1 MEIKDIKNLL
11 NSSDYSFLKDNP
23 HLNEKVVLLALG
35 GSYAY
40 GTNVATS
47 DIDIR
52 GCALNSRQDLLGLSN
67 FEQFVDEKTDTVIYS
82 FNKLVRLLIGCNP
95 NVIEM
100 LGCKPE
106 HYLYLSPI
114 GQELVNN
121 RHMFLSQRAVKSFG
135 GFATQQLRKLENS
148 LKNDDLSARLND
160 SAHLNKH
167 AMHLIRL
174 YLMCLDILE
183 KGEINTYRYDEREL
197 LLNIRNGYFQN
208 EESSY
213 NPEFFE
219 LVADYEKKFDYAK
232 RHTDLPQHPDMSKIE
247 EFVISVNEK
256 AAKL

>member
-1 MEIKDIKNLL
+1 MEINEIKNLL

-23 HLNEKVVLLALG
+23 HLNEKVVILALG

-52 GCALNSRQDLLGLSN
+52 GCSLNSRQDILGLSN

-82 FNKLVRLLIGCNP
+82 FNKLIRLLIGCNP
-95 NVIEM
+95 NVIEI

-106 HYLYLSPI
+106 HYLYLSAI
-114 GQELVNN
+114 GQELIDN
-121 RHMFLSQRAVKSFG
+121 RQLFLSQKAIKSFG
-135 GFATQQLRKLENS
+135 GYAIQQLRKLENS
-148 LKNDDLSARLND
+148 LKNDDLAARLKD

-183 KGEINTYRYDEREL
+183 KGEIKTYRYNEREL
-197 LLNIRNGYFQN
+197 LLNIRNGCFQN
-208 EESSY
+208 EDGSY
-213 NPEFFE
+213 KLEFFE